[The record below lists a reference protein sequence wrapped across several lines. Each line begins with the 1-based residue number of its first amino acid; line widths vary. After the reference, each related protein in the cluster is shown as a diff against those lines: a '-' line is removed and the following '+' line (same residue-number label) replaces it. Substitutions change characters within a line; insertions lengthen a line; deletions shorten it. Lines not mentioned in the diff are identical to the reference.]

1 MSFIPPQRPMLPNT
15 ASPVRSETSSI
26 YALDPSVVSNARDT
40 MEALSRRDRR
50 RVLGRAAQATL
61 LAAMTPGS
69 GATTRDALTAAES
82 AARIAGLVREAASS
96 RVSLV
101 VTFKGL
107 RRDTIDADAI
117 EARIVEA
124 AGLPPLASR
133 GGATGGVGGA
143 GEGG

>member
-1 MSFIPPQRPMLPNT
+1 MAFKVPERTPPLNS

-26 YALDPSVVSNARDT
+26 YSLDPLAVSNAR
-40 MEALSRRDRR
+40 EAIEGLSRRDRR

-82 AARIAGLVREAASS
+82 AARIAGLVKEATSS

-101 VTFKGL
+101 VTFRGL

-124 AGLPPLASR
+124 AGLPPISAG
-133 GGATGGVGGA
+133 GGATGAVGSR

>member
-1 MSFIPPQRPMLPNT
+1 
-15 ASPVRSETSSI
+15 
-26 YALDPSVVSNARDT
+26 
-40 MEALSRRDRR
+40 
-50 RVLGRAAQATL
+50 
-61 LAAMTPGS
+61 MTPGS

-101 VTFKGL
+101 VTFRGL

-124 AGLPPLASR
+124 AGLPPISAG
-133 GGATGGVGGA
+133 GGATGGVGSR